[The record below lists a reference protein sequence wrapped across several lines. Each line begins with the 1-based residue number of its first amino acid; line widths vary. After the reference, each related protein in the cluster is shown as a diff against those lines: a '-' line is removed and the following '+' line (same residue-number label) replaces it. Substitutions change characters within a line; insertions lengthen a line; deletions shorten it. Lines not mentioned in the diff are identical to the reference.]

1 MIEEVKQEL
10 RKYSSKEDAAIL
22 QRFFKTGPGE
32 YGEGDIFIGVKV
44 PPIRKTADKYSG
56 ISTPVLRKLI
66 KSPVHEERL
75 LSLIILTKQFKKADE
90 TGRKEIIDFYLDNRK
105 YINNWDLVD
114 LSAPYIIGPY
124 FYDKD
129 RRILYDLVK
138 NGSMWDKRIA
148 VLASF
153 YFIKQKDYT
162 TSLEFVTLLMDDKR
176 DLINKACG
184 WMLREIGKRDI
195 EVEEEFLKLHYKTMP
210 RTMLRYAIEKFP
222 EEKRQWYLKGWKNF
236 IQ

>member
-10 RKYSSKEDAAIL
+10 RKYSSEEDALIL

-44 PPIRKTADKYSG
+44 PPIRKTAAKYSG
-56 ISTPVLRKLI
+56 VSSDVLLNLI

-75 LSLIILTKQFKKADE
+75 LSLIILTKQYKKADE
-90 TGRKEIIDFYLDNRK
+90 TRKKAIVNFYLDNRK

-114 LSAPYIIGPY
+114 LSAPYIPGPY

-129 RRILYDLVK
+129 RSILYDLVN

-148 VLASF
+148 VLTSF
-153 YFIKQKDYT
+153 YFIKQKDFS
-162 TSLEFVTLLMDDKR
+162 TSLDFVTLLMNDKR

-195 EVEEEFLKLHYKTMP
+195 ETEEEFLKIYYKTMP

-222 EEKRQWYLKGWKNF
+222 EEKRQWYLKGWKV
-236 IQ
+236 